1 MKGGGSPQGWHQ
13 AITLCPTWTIRN
25 DSGCLNIHIRS
36 LVLIAYKLGVEE
48 YTSTHTAGKWD
59 QSVSLPT
66 THSHSQTPKAGAQP
80 RLGPMSVSDLSF
92 FIHTM
97 KGLTSQ
103 KFQRVSSYWYSDC
116 QLPRETECPH
126 LRTPWEAVSSYE
138 NPIHFLRKKVL
149 ILWPN
154 RLAWLYHEWSKSNT
168 KCCSLKMGSRAPRSK
183 AIPFFL
189 GSSRPLLGSW

>member
-1 MKGGGSPQGWHQ
+1 M
-13 AITLCPTWTIRN
+13 
-25 DSGCLNIHIRS
+25 
-36 LVLIAYKLGVEE
+36 LIAYKLGVEE

-103 KFQRVSSYWYSDC
+103 KFQRVSSY
-116 QLPRETECPH
+116 
-126 LRTPWEAVSSYE
+126 
-138 NPIHFLRKKVL
+138 
-149 ILWPN
+149 
-154 RLAWLYHEWSKSNT
+154 
-168 KCCSLKMGSRAPRSK
+168 
-183 AIPFFL
+183 
-189 GSSRPLLGSW
+189 